1 MRVLTREIPVA
12 GGDVFRGQ
20 VTSWYRCRFSLT
32 GIGWYM
38 ICWAGGEP
46 NGNEWMVIRIR
57 G

>member
-20 VTSWYRCRFSLT
+20 VTSWYQCRFSLT

-46 NGNEWMVIRIR
+46 NGNEWMVIRIW